1 MLKAA
6 VKRSVPEDGLTR
18 EERTRGEILAATL
31 SLVERYGFAKLTLDD
46 IAGALGKKKS
56 FLYYYYPDKEAILAA
71 TVEASTREIR
81 KIVSES
87 ISKEKTGLA
96 KIQAYILLC
105 HKEIQKR
112 LPIIIQLRNEI
123 RAKNHETLG
132 ILLEKSNELVKMNL
146 PIMEDLLREG
156 GRDGSLNPFGEV
168 EIAAIARFIS
178 LLLHGI
184 EYDYVLGDA
193 DMNFERDLRIALG
206 VLEHGIAS

>member
-1 MLKAA
+1 MLKGA
-6 VKRSVPEDGLTR
+6 VKRSVPEDGPTR

-71 TVEASTREIR
+71 TVDASTREIQ
-81 KIVSES
+81 KILSES

-105 HKEIQKR
+105 HQEIQKR

-123 RAKNHETLG
+123 RAKNRETLG
-132 ILLEKSNELVKMNL
+132 ILLEKSNELVRMNL

-156 GRDGSLNPFGEV
+156 GRDGSLIPFGEV
-168 EIAAIARFIS
+168 EITAIARFIS

-184 EYDYVLGDA
+184 EYDYILGDA
-193 DMNFERDLRIALG
+193 DASFERDLRIALG